1 MCDEGQPHV
10 LKRMLLAKGE
20 DVRLAG
26 LREAYFGALLT
37 PRPHVEAPH
46 AEGNNSGEAP
56 GDHLVRFVEA
66 FEVRNGLVMEPVCT
80 GPLCGGL

>member
-1 MCDEGQPHV
+1 MCDEGQAHV
-10 LKRMLLAKGE
+10 LKRMLLAKGA
-20 DVRLAG
+20 DVRLSG

-46 AEGNNSGEAP
+46 ARGDGGEAP

-66 FEVRNGLVMEPVCT
+66 FEVIWNCRFARVSLRSSC
-80 GPLCGGL
+80 L